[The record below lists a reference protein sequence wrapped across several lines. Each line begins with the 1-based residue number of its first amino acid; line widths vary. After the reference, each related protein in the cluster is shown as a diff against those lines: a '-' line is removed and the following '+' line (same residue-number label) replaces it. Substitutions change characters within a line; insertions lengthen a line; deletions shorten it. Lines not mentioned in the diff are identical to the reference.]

1 VRVRVESWEKFLNTK
16 HSDGEI
22 LLMMQYIVSL
32 YQGTCGFVTMFL
44 DVEREEVVIYIN
56 QYQSITSIIETR
68 LTVSQNRT
76 RWTQIP

>member
-1 VRVRVESWEKFLNTK
+1 MAITSRGLVRVRVESWEKFLNTK

-44 DVEREEVVIYIN
+44 DVEREEVVIYI
-56 QYQSITSIIETR
+56 YYVIYITLYILRYI
-68 LTVSQNRT
+68 
-76 RWTQIP
+76 